1 MSAAELSRP
10 IVILSCCITFNGIM
24 FLPQGFFLTAC
35 YKWLLLKMCVISSLS
50 ADFVNTAYFL
60 YADRITIGD

>member
-1 MSAAELSRP
+1 
-10 IVILSCCITFNGIM
+10 M
-24 FLPQGFFLTAC
+24 FLPQGFFLNIWIVLQKPC